1 MSTANLMGSHLNP
14 RQSALFAQKANKKR
28 WIYSPTQD
36 HLALLAAEIGRTVV
50 DRKKVVVWYDDPAA
64 VERVLEFFPLQ
75 QISGTI
81 YADVSGRDHQS
92 SAVLFP
98 LAPAESIHHI
108 ELYKLSED
116 LARVSKPW
124 KALHEELW
132 TGTNRY
138 DLVQKFAGMFDHS
151 HVNPLFYKL
160 SASSFHINPAEYKK
174 LRNKI
179 EHHIKLNKL
188 RQDGFKVLEMLDVN
202 LLINHSLDFV
212 KNEVMQFISIMNS
225 RANELLRQADWINLR
240 YFNYVKSYWIRE
252 LNSYRNLI
260 DKWLVN
266 ARELH
271 LTYGDAFTFESSM
284 NQLADRFR
292 GQISRKAKMISQERK
307 AIKEQYLELL
317 NTIDQGQPWVQI
329 PLEKKQNPTLS
340 EAIEYI
346 QELSHSL
353 MHARESIETHIRSQL
368 KRLNSHNAP
377 EETNLTFEIKEW
389 EEDLSKWY
397 ADINVSGYFKSRFE
411 SQALSMHRSVEI
423 LREINDDLAS
433 ILDRQHL
440 LEDYFFWAGFQNQ
453 FPEAGKVVVQA
464 LHLVPYSDWL
474 TYFDEWFITQLI
486 TGDALEV
493 EWPAMPTKDVK
504 NLHLQLRQHLIAEF
518 QHETQQIRLGLSNIH
533 SSDIRKI
540 KTSKTGI
547 DVEAA
552 DTYLKL
558 LSIHQRA
565 DWFPIQ
571 FLHVGQMKHSL
582 GSLEEDFEQY
592 FFISHPQP
600 AMHDIW
606 GIIQETD
613 IDVYAVAPCPNQRYS
628 NICLQ
633 TPTLVADFKLGQS
646 RTSSTLKHLTQI
658 ARQFVPFLDK
668 TCIYTAHRVNVISML
683 GKDLDRQVL
692 DQLPMPYKIS
702 EQSLHPDENF
712 LIETL
717 LEPNNPFVLLLRDG
731 WATGSWPENILWHVQ
746 FQEDLDKLGIK
757 VIHSWSSGWLFQA
770 DKEIR
775 QIRDEIL
782 NHVGST
788 FTGIAT
794 V

>member
-1 MSTANLMGSHLNP
+1 MTTANLMGSHLNP
-14 RQSALFAQKANKKR
+14 QQSALFAQTSQRKR
-28 WIYSPTQD
+28 WIYSPSQD
-36 HLALLAAEIGRTVV
+36 HLALLAAEIGRAAIN
-50 DRKKVVVWYDDPAA
+50 RNKVVVWYDDPSS
-64 VERVLEFFPLQ
+64 VERLLDFFPLN
-75 QISGTI
+75 QIGGAI
-81 YADVSGRDHQS
+81 YTDLTGRDKQS
-92 SAVLFP
+92 SSALFP

-108 ELYKLSED
+108 ELYKLGED
-116 LARVSKPW
+116 LERVSNPW
-124 KALHEELW
+124 KILHEDLW
-132 TGTNRY
+132 PGTNRY

-160 SASSFHINPAEYKK
+160 SATSFQINPAEYKK

-188 RQDGFKVLEMLDVN
+188 RQDGFSVLEILDVN

-212 KNEVMQFISIMNS
+212 KNEVMQFVSIMSS
-225 RANELLRQADWINLR
+225 RASELLRQADWINLR

-252 LNSYRNLI
+252 LNSYRNHI

-271 LTYGDAFTFESSM
+271 LMYGDAFTFESSM

-292 GQISRKAKMISQERK
+292 GQISRKAKMISQDRK

-317 NTIDQGQPWVQI
+317 TLIEQGQPWVQI
-329 PLEKKQNPTLS
+329 PAEKKHNSTLA

-346 QELSHSL
+346 QELRHSI

-377 EETNLTFEIKEW
+377 GETNLSFEIKEW
-389 EEDLSKWY
+389 EEDLSRWY
-397 ADINVSGYFKSRFE
+397 SDINISGYFKSRFE
-411 SQALSMHRSVEI
+411 SQALSMHRSMEI
-423 LREINDDLAS
+423 LREINDSLSS

-453 FPEAGKVVVQA
+453 FPEPAKVVVQA
-464 LHLVPYSDWL
+464 LHLVPHCDWL

-493 EWPAMPTKDVK
+493 EWPTMPTKDVK
-504 NLHLQLRQHLIAEF
+504 ALHQQIRQHLLAEF
-518 QHETQQIRLGLSNIH
+518 HHETQHARLNLSSTNTAEIR
-533 SSDIRKI
+533 RI
-540 KTSKTGI
+540 KSSKTGI

-552 DTYLKL
+552 DQYLQL
-558 LSIHQRA
+558 LSPDQRSE
-565 DWFPIQ
+565 WYPVQFIQ
-571 FLHVGQMKHSL
+571 FSQLQNAQENFQGDLQH
-582 GSLEEDFEQY
+582 
-592 FFISHPQP
+592 FFYLQHPQP
-600 AMHDIW
+600 HLHDSW
-606 GIIQETD
+606 NLIQDTD
-613 IDVYAVAPCPNQRYS
+613 VEVYATAPCPNQRYS
-628 NICLQ
+628 QIHLH
-633 TPTLVADFKLGQS
+633 TPNLIVDFKLGQS

-668 TCIYTAHRVNVISML
+668 TCIYSAHRVNVISML
-683 GKDLDRQVL
+683 GQDLDRQVL

-746 FQEDLDKLGIK
+746 FQEDMEKLGIK
-757 VIHSWSSGWLFQA
+757 VIHSWSKGWLFQSES
-770 DKEIR
+770 EIR
-775 QIRDEIL
+775 EIRDEIL
-782 NHVGST
+782 HHVGST